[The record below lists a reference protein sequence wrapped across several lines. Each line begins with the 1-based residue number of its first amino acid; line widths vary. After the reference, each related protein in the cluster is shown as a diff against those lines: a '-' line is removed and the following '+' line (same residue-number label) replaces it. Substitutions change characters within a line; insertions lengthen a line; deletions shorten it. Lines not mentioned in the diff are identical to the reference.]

1 MQVDPAVA
9 TTGQPYAYAGN
20 NPLQNVDPLG
30 LDWWSD
36 ALNNVAAFGAGALN
50 ELTGGLSGAI
60 LSATVPGY
68 DCFVKDHRDWYDAG
82 TVVAVVTEIVVAVAT
97 VVVSAGTATAA
108 VIGVAVVKAALRQSA
123 KGAAKAIEHGVEN
136 TVAHTAERSL
146 AKEAAKEARVGGRGS
161 AAPGT
166 FERTEALA
174 GRASSRRVNEYS
186 QVMRE
191 RGWQGAPIKVVAID
205 GLRIVVDGH
214 HRLAAAQRA
223 GIDVL
228 YEIVDPATVIRPGVW
243 TSVDDI
249 LKDMATVGPNRLR

>member
-1 MQVDPAVA
+1 
-9 TTGQPYAYAGN
+9 
-20 NPLQNVDPLG
+20 

-97 VVVSAGTATAA
+97 VVVSAGTAAAA

-136 TVAHTAERSL
+136 TVAHQAERSL
-146 AKEAAKEARVGGRGS
+146 VASATKGATKKYEVGTYQDLRSRSRVGDGLDIHHVPQTQPASQVISGYSRKSAPSIALPQEEHQLIPNLKGPYTGTASELVGRDLKNLRDYTN
-161 AAPGT
+161 APAS
-166 FERTEALA
+166 ALA
-174 GRASSRRVNEYS
+174 A
-186 QVMRE
+186 
-191 RGWQGAPIKVVAID
+191 
-205 GLRIVVDGH
+205 
-214 HRLAAAQRA
+214 
-223 GIDVL
+223 
-228 YEIVDPATVIRPGVW
+228 
-243 TSVDDI
+243 
-249 LKDMATVGPNRLR
+249 LKDLISRTFSGQL